1 MVEPTESESLEELDR
16 FAEAMLSIREEIA
29 AIERGEADIE
39 DNVVKMAP
47 HTVEEATSSEWT
59 HPYSREAAVYPVRDL
74 RSNKFWSSVARVD
87 NAYGD
92 RNLVCSCPP
101 LSAFEEELGTANA

>member
-29 AIERGEADIE
+29 AIERGEADKE
-39 DNVVKMAP
+39 DNVLKMAP
-47 HTVEEATSSEWT
+47 HPVEEATATEWT
-59 HPYSREAAVYPVRDL
+59 HPYPREKAVYPTRDL
-74 RSNKFWSSVARVD
+74 RANKFWSAVARVD

-101 LSAFEEELGTANA
+101 LSAFEEVLG

>member
-1 MVEPTESESLEELDR
+1 MVEPPESESFEELDR

-29 AIERGEADIE
+29 AIERGEADKA
-39 DNVVKMAP
+39 DNVLKMAP
-47 HTVEEATSSEWT
+47 HPVEEATSSEWT
-59 HPYSREAAVYPVRDL
+59 HPYSRENAVYPIRDL
-74 RSNKFWSSVARVD
+74 RANKFWSAVARVD

-101 LSAFEEELGTANA
+101 LSAFEEVLG

>member
-16 FAEAMLSIREEIA
+16 FAEAMLAIREEIR
-29 AIERGEADIE
+29 AIETGRADAE
-39 DNVVKMAP
+39 DNVLKMAP
-47 HTVEEATSSEWT
+47 HTAHEAVTSDWT
-59 HPYSREAAVYPVRDL
+59 HPYTREAACYPMRGL
-74 RSNKFWSSVARVD
+74 RERKFWSAVARVD

-101 LSAFEEELGTANA
+101 VSDFAELAH

>member
-1 MVEPTESESLEELDR
+1 
-16 FAEAMLSIREEIA
+16 MLSIREEIA
-29 AIERGEADIE
+29 ALERGEADME
-39 DNVVKMAP
+39 DNVLKMAP
-47 HTVEEATSSEWT
+47 HTVEEATASEWT
-59 HPYSREAAVYPVRDL
+59 HPYSREKAVYPVRDL

-101 LSAFEEELGTANA
+101 MSAFEEILA